1 MLFWIIV
8 KLCLKSLWA
17 NKLRSFLAML
27 GIIIGVA
34 AVIAMLAIGNGARKQ
49 VLSRISAMGTNL
61 LVITPGHTG
70 SRGVTSGHAEN
81 LMLSDAEAICEVPG
95 VLRIAPAASGSF
107 QAKYA
112 NKNQPLRIVGTSA
125 TYLPIRD
132 FVIEKGRAFTEME
145 VELMARVA
153 ILGPATVEKLFGLN
167 DPLGEMIK
175 VKGVNFTV
183 IGVTK
188 AKGDQGFFNPDD
200 QALVPYTTAMKQ
212 LLGVDHL
219 GEIDVQVVEGGDLT
233 EVQQSITTL
242 LRKRHRLEE
251 GTDDDFFV
259 RNQADFIQMA
269 TQFTQTFT
277 YLLGGIASVS
287 LLVGGIGIM
296 NIMLV
301 TVTERTR
308 EIGVRKAIG
317 ARERSILLQFLI
329 ETLIISGLGG
339 ALGVGLGFGASK
351 VIGAVTPFT
360 VSVEASSVFL
370 ALSFSGAVG
379 VFFGWYPARRAAL
392 LSPVDAL
399 RYE

>member
-34 AVIAMLAIGNGARKQ
+34 AVIAMLAIGNGAREQ

-70 SRGVTSGHAEN
+70 SRGVTSGHAET
-81 LMLSDAEAICEVPG
+81 LVLSDAEAICELPG
-95 VLRIAPAASGSF
+95 VLRVAPAVSGT
-107 QAKYA
+107 QQVKYA
-112 NKNQPLRIVGTSA
+112 NQNQPVRVVGTSA

-132 FVIEKGRAFTEME
+132 FVVEKGHAFTELE
-145 VELMARVA
+145 AELMARVA
-153 ILGPATVEKLFGLN
+153 ILGPATVEKLFGPN

-175 VKGVNFTV
+175 IKGVNFTV

-188 AKGDQGFFNPDD
+188 GKGDQGWFNPDD
-200 QALVPYTTAMKQ
+200 TAIVPYTTAMKQ
-212 LLGVDHL
+212 LLGVDCL

-233 EVQQSITTL
+233 AVQESITKL

-251 GTDDDFFV
+251 GTDDDFYV
-259 RNQADFIQMA
+259 RNQADYIQMA
-269 TQFTQTFT
+269 TQFSQTFT

-339 ALGVGLGFGASK
+339 ALGVGLGLAASK
-351 VIGAVTPFT
+351 VIGAVTPFA
-360 VSVEASSVFL
+360 VSVQLSSIFL

-392 LSPVDAL
+392 LNPVDAL

>member
-27 GIIIGVA
+27 GVIIGVG
-34 AVIAMLAIGNGARKQ
+34 AVIAMLAIGNGAREQ
-49 VLSRISAMGTNL
+49 ILSRISAMGTNL
-61 LVITPGHTG
+61 LIITPGHTG
-70 SRGVTSGHAEN
+70 SRGVTTGHAEN
-81 LMLSDAEAICEVPG
+81 LILGDAEAICEIAGIKQVAPG
-95 VLRIAPAASGSF
+95 VSGSF
-107 QAKYA
+107 QVKYA
-112 NKNQPLRIVGTSA
+112 NKNQPVRVVGSSRN
-125 TYLPIRD
+125 YMSIRD
-132 FVIEKGRAFTEME
+132 FQIEKGRIFTEME
-145 VELMARVA
+145 IDMMARVI
-153 ILGPATVEKLFGLN
+153 ILGPNTVEKLFGLN
-167 DPLGEMIK
+167 DPLDQVVK
-175 VKGVNFTV
+175 LKGVNFTV

-188 AKGDQGFFNPDD
+188 AKGDQGWFNPDD
-200 QALVPYTTAMKQ
+200 QALMPYTTAMKQ

-219 GEIDVQVVEGGDLT
+219 GEIDVQVMENGDLNKAQD
-233 EVQQSITTL
+233 EITSL
-242 LRKRHRLEE
+242 LRKRHRLEAKIE
-251 GTDDDFFV
+251 DDFNV
-259 RNQADFIQMA
+259 RNQAESIQMA

-339 ALGVGLGFGASK
+339 AFGTTLGLAASRI
-351 VIGAVTPFT
+351 IGKFTPFA
-360 VSVEASSVFL
+360 VSVEPSSILL
-370 ALSFSGAVG
+370 ALSFAGVVG
-379 VFFGWYPARRAAL
+379 VFFGWYPAKRAAVL
-392 LSPVDAL
+392 NPVDAL